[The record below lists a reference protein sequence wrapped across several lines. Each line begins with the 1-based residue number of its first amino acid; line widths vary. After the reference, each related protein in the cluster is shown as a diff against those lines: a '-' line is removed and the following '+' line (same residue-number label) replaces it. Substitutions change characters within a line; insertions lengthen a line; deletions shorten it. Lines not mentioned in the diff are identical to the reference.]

1 MLVLNTKNKA
11 VACLQVA
18 NELCKDVKVISNT
31 ANPKPWN
38 TDKKVKIQAG
48 IIRKVFNILNGG
60 ADIAIEDSEPAVA
73 CLQMAYNLCDS
84 LTMTGSLAMSSSNT
98 DEGVIRQAE
107 VIKSIF
113 DILHNPQSD
122 FDLFS

>member
-1 MLVLNTKNKA
+1 MLVLNTKNIA
-11 VACLQVA
+11 VACLQLA
-18 NELCKDVKVISNT
+18 NELCKDVKVINNT

-38 TDKKVKIQAG
+38 TDRKVKIQAG
-48 IIRKVFNILNGG
+48 IIRKVFGILNGVPDM
-60 ADIAIEDSEPAVA
+60 ANEDSEPAVA

-84 LTMTGSLAMSSSNT
+84 LTMTGTLTMTSSNT
-98 DEGVIRQAE
+98 DEGVILQAE

-113 DILHNPQSD
+113 DILYNQQSD

>member
-60 ADIAIEDSEPAVA
+60 VDIAIEDSEPAVA

-84 LTMTGSLAMSSSNT
+84 LTMTGSFAMSSSNT

>member
-1 MLVLNTKNKA
+1 MLALNTKNKA
-11 VACLQVA
+11 VACLQLA
-18 NELCKDVKVISNT
+18 HELCKDVKLINNT

-38 TDKKVKIQAG
+38 TDRKVKIQAG
-48 IIRKVFNILNGG
+48 IIKRVFDILNGG
-60 ADIAIEDSEPAVA
+60 PDIANEDSEPAVA

-84 LTMTGSLAMSSSNT
+84 LTMTGTITMTSSNT
-98 DEGVIRQAE
+98 DEGVILQAE